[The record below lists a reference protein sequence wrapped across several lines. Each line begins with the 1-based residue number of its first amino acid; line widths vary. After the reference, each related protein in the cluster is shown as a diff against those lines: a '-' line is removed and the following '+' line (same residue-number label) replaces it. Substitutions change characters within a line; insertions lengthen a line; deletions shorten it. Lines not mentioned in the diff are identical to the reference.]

1 MSAGWKCLSK
11 HLFLIKEVMQNKGG
25 GGGVTL
31 KFCVSPDFD
40 PCNAGFLTGSFSDN
54 FFIIVLGIINGKS

>member
-11 HLFLIKEVMQNKGG
+11 HLLLIKEMQNNWGG
-25 GGGVTL
+25 EVTL
-31 KFCVSPDFD
+31 KFYVSPDFD
-40 PCNAGFLTGSFSDN
+40 PYNASFLTGSFSDN